1 MVNNFDDNS
10 YIYDCTDADK
20 RTIIENVE
28 STLNR
33 TRSEINRAMAR
44 RQGELFTSNVAL
56 TSYEKNRLKVL
67 KNIERTMYEYLQ
79 KVSGL
84 ER

>member
-1 MVNNFDDNS
+1 MITLT
-10 YIYDCTDADK
+10 Y
-20 RTIIENVE
+20 TIAQMQINEQLLKMLKVRF
-28 STLNR
+28 NR
-33 TRSEINRAMAR
+33 TRSEINRVMAR

-67 KNIERTMYEYLQ
+67 KNIERTMCEYLQ